1 MSDLRILL
9 YGTFLSIIISLIS
22 AWMARKLITVK
33 KKKIIFGKK
42 EIPTDQIIG
51 IALLLICLFLV
62 ILIWQSQNSIEPELP
77 KGIDP
82 EYSLRSAYNNKGYTL
97 FKQGKY
103 EDALAHYDKAIEID
117 QGYILA
123 WSNKGDI
130 LKALDRNKEANIAI
144 SKARDLLEL
153 KLK

>member
-1 MSDLRILL
+1 
-9 YGTFLSIIISLIS
+9 
-22 AWMARKLITVK
+22 MARKLITVK